1 MQNDTPSFL
10 VVDGYTKAARDEL
23 QAGGAS
29 LAADLYVGMLR
40 KNAPSGVECDVIFPA
55 DPLTPVTL

>member
-40 KNAPSGVECDVIFPA
+40 KNTPSGA
-55 DPLTPVTL
+55 DANAPKSP